1 MDRPKREKKVDE
13 ARVSAL
19 QKLAEAK
26 QKGEKH
32 HLETA
37 ETHEDIF
44 EEVDEKEYQERKR
57 QRQNNYWIDDDG
69 DGEEYYDDGRDLCDE
84 SESDD
89 DDGYYA
95 ESLGGK
101 IGRSKAEKMFKR
113 KDTLASYFHRRT
125 TKTKA
130 SEVDLESDVLLKQY
144 LDEMDEE
151 DQLQQA
157 SSSGSACP
165 LSSEI
170 IGTFAPKIET
180 SEPPKVTKTLK
191 RGSSVLEEEE
201 EENTGKKH
209 LRKEFDLL
217 MNREDSSPKITPV
230 EEAPLE
236 SMSDFAGLGDI
247 DKNAFWIQELFNSD
261 FDDIPTDTEVK
272 PSVEEIIGF
281 PLTESNVG
289 SDFEDS
295 IQTAAI
301 KASAAAAQQQHTDEK
316 TPVMPTSEQFSD
328 LVIPSVVDVP
338 DETTA
343 FPVNL
348 QLSDISAEEEGGHQ
362 VVNFYYLDAVEAGKK
377 HPGIVY
383 LFGKVQ
389 HLIQKSWISC
399 CLIVKNILRRIWILP
414 RQTDLQTGEP
424 FKLEEVHQELTEL
437 MNKLKIDEFRI
448 RAVEKKFWLNSDQ
461 YAQEAVYLELRY
473 SVKNFLDWNFKYPAL
488 EANLTGKTFQAI
500 FGTTSSELELLIL
513 ETNIKGPRLMKI
525 SNPTMAD
532 SQRTWC
538 AVELIVNSSNIVPEN
553 VNSLPPL
560 RVLAINFLTMPDPKT
575 HHNEAFSTFTFSI
588 FIVMVGLLS
597 NDNLDLNNETSALEQ
612 RWRHTCVIA
621 KRPDLM
627 FPSNFKSTLMDQ
639 KKTTV
644 VILNNER
651 AILSAVLTKILKID
665 PDIIVGHELLD
676 FHLFN
681 FINRAVTLQVPYP
694 SRISRLKN
702 VTQTKQK
709 TVVQTK
715 GLLQQLTAGRMLCD
729 AKVLAKELIRAKDFS
744 LQEMALE
751 IFNERI
757 EEILPQTIKNYFTS
771 STSLMHLVVKVLAD
785 AFLCWRICEKLRC
798 LQLAIEITRAVGGVL
813 SKTLLGGRAERTEY
827 LLLHAFD
834 AQNYVYPE
842 KVSHGGKQKVVVT
855 SLDDEEIIIG
865 SKKASYAGGLVL
877 DPKKG
882 LYDRIVLLLDF
893 NSLYPSI
900 IQEFNICFTTVD
912 LSPFTDPIKG
922 SDEALPEIP
931 DPEKAAGI
939 LPKEIKRLVESRR
952 QLKSLMKPGISPDL
966 FQQYHIR
973 QQALKIT
980 ANSVYGCLGF
990 AASRFYAKP
999 LAALITAKGREILT
1013 NTKLAVEK
1021 LGLEVIYGDTDSIMI
1036 NSNLTSID
1044 DALAMGKKV
1053 EKKTL
1058 GRIDFVHFSSTCV
1071 SLCFADQSRN
1081 EQTIQA
1087 ARKKKYAAL
1096 SCEKRPDGS
1105 WQFKKEVK
1113 GLDIVRRDWS
1123 PIAIE
1128 AGNYVINSILSDF
1141 TSDETAARIREYL
1154 MKLTSDIRQNKVVL
1168 GKFIIRKQL
1177 AKSPDEYQDAKGQ
1190 PHVAVALRMNEKG
1203 SHFRQGDVIPYAI
1216 CLDQTNN
1223 QAMQRAYHFNEIQQ
1237 GNMQID
1243 FDYYLAQQI
1252 HPVVTRLCEPI
1263 ESLDAACLA
1272 DWLGLKRASYAKQ
1285 SNLALPTTDLATV
1298 SSSCSFFDHSYSE
1311 PFTVP
1316 CVECGKIIEVTTL
1329 FSDMENIKLALS
1341 KCPYGDCSFKPASNR
1356 QYLVSLLRKQIHKHV
1371 HQYYLG
1377 WYVCDDSTCRYR
1389 SRYVVMKL
1397 NSEGKLICP
1406 KCPSGILIREYSE
1419 KKLYNQLCFYFTIF
1433 DFPQA
1438 LMRLSKAKKQLARL
1452 LPKMHLSVYE
1462 TLATYACSVL
1472 NDNAYGTIN
1481 LGAVLKFYPKR

>member
-1 MDRPKREKKVDE
+1 
-13 ARVSAL
+13 
-19 QKLAEAK
+19 
-26 QKGEKH
+26 
-32 HLETA
+32 TA

-448 RAVEKKFWLNSDQ
+448 RVTAFCLFN
-461 YAQEAVYLELRY
+461 ALLL
-473 SVKNFLDWNFKYPAL
+473 VKFKYPAL

-538 AVELIVNSSNIVPEN
+538 AVE
-553 VNSLPPL
+553 
-560 RVLAINFLTMPDPKT
+560 
-575 HHNEAFSTFTFSI
+575 
-588 FIVMVGLLS
+588 IVMVGLLS

-709 TVVQTK
+709 TVV
-715 GLLQQLTAGRMLCD
+715 LTAGRMLCD

-877 DPKKG
+877 DPKK
-882 LYDRIVLLLDF
+882 
-893 NSLYPSI
+893 
-900 IQEFNICFTTVD
+900 EFNICFTTVD

-1044 DALAMGKKV
+1044 DALAMGKKIKA
-1053 EKKTL
+1053 EMNKRFKLLELDIDGIYKKL
-1058 GRIDFVHFSSTCV
+1058 
-1071 SLCFADQSRN
+1071 LLLK
-1081 EQTIQA
+1081 
-1087 ARKKKYAAL
+1087 KKKYAAL

-1462 TLATYACSVL
+1462 TLATHACSVL

>member
-1 MDRPKREKKVDE
+1 MDRPKREKKVNE
-13 ARVSAL
+13 ARASAL
-19 QKLAEAK
+19 QRLAETK

-44 EEVDEKEYQERKR
+44 EEVDEQEYQERRR

-69 DGEEYYDDGRDLCDE
+69 EGEQYYDDGRDLYDE

-89 DDGYYA
+89 DDGCYV
-95 ESLGGK
+95 ESVGGK
-101 IGRSKAEKMFKR
+101 TGRAKALQNFKR
-113 KDTLASYFHRRT
+113 KDTLENYFHRRP

-130 SEVDLESDVLLKQY
+130 SEVDLESDDVLKQY
-144 LDEMDEE
+144 LNEMDEE

-157 SSSGSACP
+157 SSSSSACP
-165 LSSEI
+165 LSSEL
-170 IGTFAPKIET
+170 IGTFAPKIEA
-180 SEPPKVTKTLK
+180 SEPSKVAKSLK
-191 RGSSVLEEEE
+191 RGSSVFKDED
-201 EENTGKKH
+201 ENTGKKL
-209 LRKEFDLL
+209 LRKEFDLV
-217 MNREDSSPKITPV
+217 MSTEDSSSEVTPV
-230 EEAPLE
+230 EQAPLE
-236 SMSDFAGLGDI
+236 SMSNFVGLDDI
-247 DKNAFWIQELFNSD
+247 DEDAPWIEQLFDSD
-261 FDDIPTDTEVK
+261 FENFPTETEVK
-272 PSVEEIIGF
+272 PSVEEIVGF

-295 IQTAAI
+295 IQTAAV
-301 KASAAAAQQQHTDEK
+301 KASAAAQQQHTDEK
-316 TPVMPTSEQFSD
+316 IPVMPASEQFSD
-328 LVIPSVVDVP
+328 LVIPNVVDVP
-338 DETTA
+338 DEETTA

-348 QLSDISAEEEGGHQ
+348 KLSDISTEEEGGHE

-389 HLIQKSWISC
+389 HLVQKSWISC

-414 RQTDLQTGEP
+414 RQTDLQTNEP
-424 FKLEEVHQELTEL
+424 VKFEEVHQELTEL

-448 RAVEKKFWLNSDQ
+448 KAVGKKFWLNSDQ
-461 YAQEAVYLELRY
+461 YSQEAVYLELRY
-473 SVKNFLDWNFKYPAL
+473 SFKYPAL

-500 FGTTSSELELLIL
+500 YGTTSSELELLIL

-525 SNPTMAD
+525 TNPTMAD
-532 SQRTWC
+532 NQRTWC
-538 AVELIVNSSNIVPEN
+538 AIELIVNSSNIVPEN

-575 HHNEAFSTFTFSI
+575 HHNEAFLTFTFSI

-709 TVVQTK
+709 TVFQTK
-715 GLLQQLTAGRMLCD
+715 SLLQQLTAGRMLCD

-785 AFLCWRICEKLRC
+785 AFLCWRICEKLCC

-842 KVSHGGKQKVVVT
+842 KVSHAGKQRALT
-855 SLDDEEIIIG
+855 GLEDEEIIIG

-912 LSPFTDPIKG
+912 LSSFNDPIKG
-922 SDEALPEIP
+922 NDEALPEIP
-931 DPEKAAGI
+931 DPAVPAGI

-952 QLKSLMKPGISPDL
+952 QLKSLMKPGIPAEL
-966 FQQYHIR
+966 FQQYYIR

-1044 DALAMGKKV
+1044 DALAMGKKIKA
-1053 EKKTL
+1053 EMNKRFKLLELDIDGIYKKL
-1058 GRIDFVHFSSTCV
+1058 
-1071 SLCFADQSRN
+1071 LLLK
-1081 EQTIQA
+1081 
-1087 ARKKKYAAL
+1087 KKKYAAL

-1154 MKLTSDIRQNKVVL
+1154 VKLTSDIRRNKVVL

-1177 AKSPDEYQDAKGQ
+1177 AKSPDEYLDAKGQ

-1216 CLDQTNN
+1216 CLDQTTN

-1252 HPVVTRLCEPI
+1252 HPVVSRLCEPI

-1272 DWLGLKRASYAKQ
+1272 DWLGLKSASSYAKQ
-1285 SNLALPTTDLATV
+1285 SNFTVPTTDLATV
-1298 SSSCSFFDHSYSE
+1298 SSSCSFFDHSYAE

-1316 CVECGKIIEVTTL
+1316 CVECGQIIEVTSL
-1329 FSDMENIKLALS
+1329 FSDTENIKLALS
-1341 KCPYGDCSFKPASNR
+1341 KCPYGDCSFQPATNR
-1356 QYLVSLLRKQIHKHV
+1356 QYLVSLLRNQIHKHV
-1371 HQYYLG
+1371 QQYYLG
-1377 WYVCDDSTCRYR
+1377 WYICDDSTCRYR

-1406 KCPSGILIREYSE
+1406 KCPSGILIREMLCFQYSE
-1419 KKLYNQLCFYFTIF
+1419 KKLYNQLCFYYTIF
-1433 DFPQA
+1433 DFPRA

-1452 LPKMHLSVYE
+1452 LPKLHLSVYE
-1462 TLATYACSVL
+1462 TLATHACNVL

-1481 LGAVLKFYPKR
+1481 LSAVLKFYPKR

>member
-1 MDRPKREKKVDE
+1 MDRPKREKKVNQ

-19 QKLAEAK
+19 QRLAETK

-37 ETHEDIF
+37 ETHEDVF
-44 EEVDEKEYQERKR
+44 EEVDEKEYEERKR

-69 DGEEYYDDGRDLCDE
+69 EGEQYYDDGRDLYDE

-89 DDGYYA
+89 DESHYV

-101 IGRSKAEKMFKR
+101 TGRSKAKQKFKR
-113 KDTLASYFHRRT
+113 KDTLANYFHRRT

-130 SEVDLESDVLLKQY
+130 SEVDLESDDLLKQY
-144 LDEMDEE
+144 LNEMDEE

-157 SSSGSACP
+157 SSSSSACP

-170 IGTFAPKIET
+170 IGTFAPKIEASET
-180 SEPPKVTKTLK
+180 SKVAKSLK
-191 RGSSVLEEEE
+191 RGSSVLKEEE
-201 EENTGKKH
+201 EENTGKKL

-217 MNREDSSPKITPV
+217 MSTEDSSPEITPV
-230 EEAPLE
+230 EQAPLE
-236 SMSDFAGLGDI
+236 SMSKFDYLGDI
-247 DKNAFWIQELFNSD
+247 DEDASWIAEQLFNSD
-261 FDDIPTDTEVK
+261 FENFPTETEVK
-272 PSVEEIIGF
+272 PSVEEIVGF

-295 IQTAAI
+295 IQTAAV
-301 KASAAAAQQQHTDEK
+301 KVSAAAQQQHTDEK
-316 TPVMPTSEQFSD
+316 TPVMPASEQFSD

-338 DETTA
+338 DEEATA

-348 QLSDISAEEEGGHQ
+348 KLSDISTEEEGGHE

-389 HLIQKSWISC
+389 HLVQKSWISC

-424 FKLEEVHQELTEL
+424 VKFEEVHQELTEL

-448 RAVEKKFWLNSDQ
+448 KATEKKFWLNNDQ
-461 YAQEAVYLELRY
+461 YSKEAVYLELRY
-473 SVKNFLDWNFKYPAL
+473 SFKYPAL
-488 EANLTGKTFQAI
+488 EANLTGKTFQGI

-525 SNPTMAD
+525 SNPTMAAN
-532 SQRTWC
+532 QRTWC

-597 NDNLDLNNETSALEQ
+597 NDNLDLNNETSALQQ

-785 AFLCWRICEKLRC
+785 AFLCWRICEKLCC

-842 KVSHGGKQKVVVT
+842 KVSHAGKQRT
-855 SLDDEEIIIG
+855 ITGLDDEEIIIG

-912 LSPFTDPIKG
+912 LSSLNDPIKG
-922 SDEALPEIP
+922 NDEALPEIP
-931 DPEKAAGI
+931 DPEIPAGI

-952 QLKSLMKPGISPDL
+952 QLKSLMKPGIPADL

-1044 DALAMGKKV
+1044 DALAMGKKIKA
-1053 EKKTL
+1053 EMNKRFKLLELDIDGIYKKL
-1058 GRIDFVHFSSTCV
+1058 
-1071 SLCFADQSRN
+1071 LLLK
-1081 EQTIQA
+1081 
-1087 ARKKKYAAL
+1087 KKKYAAL

-1141 TSDETAARIREYL
+1141 TSDETASRIREYL

-1177 AKSPDEYQDAKGQ
+1177 AKSPDEYLDAKGQ

-1216 CLDQTNN
+1216 CLDQTTN

-1272 DWLGLKRASYAKQ
+1272 DWLGLKSASSYAKQ
-1285 SNLALPTTDLATV
+1285 SNFTLPTTDLATV
-1298 SSSCSFFDHSYSE
+1298 SSSCSFFDHSYAE

-1316 CVECGKIIEVTTL
+1316 CVECGQIIEVTSL

-1341 KCPYGDCSFKPASNR
+1341 KCPYGDCSFKPAANR

-1371 HQYYLG
+1371 QQYYLG
-1377 WYVCDDSTCRYR
+1377 WYICDDSTCRYR

-1419 KKLYNQLCFYFTIF
+1419 KKLYNQLCFYYTIF

-1452 LPKMHLSVYE
+1452 LPKLHLSVYE
-1462 TLATYACSVL
+1462 TLATHACSVL

-1481 LGAVLKFYPKR
+1481 LAAVLKFYPKR